1 MPFVLVL
8 SLYGFSFSSRQLYP
22 SLLPKL
28 LSRATVH
35 ESLTAQDAL
44 NYLSTGLPSIILVT
58 DPAIAFDE
66 PENKTLLEAVV
77 DWTKRGG
84 TTIFMGFFA
93 EAVGLPQLNGLLKS
107 SFGLQDWEADEHE
120 SHEATLR
127 PNIHTVRA
135 QSLENFYY
143 CKALWLRNVLPEDS
157 VYSRAGNRP
166 GTAPATCAAFA
177 TVEFG
182 KLGYIGD
189 TDFGEEPERT
199 IIAMCR
205 LDIDA
210 DNMS

>member
-1 MPFVLVL
+1 MPFILIL

-22 SLLPKL
+22 SLFPKL

-44 NYLSTGLPSIILVT
+44 NYLSTGLPSVILVT
-58 DPAIAFDE
+58 DPALSFDE
-66 PENKTLLEAVV
+66 PENKALLEAVV

-93 EAVGLPQLNGLLKS
+93 EAVELPQLENLMKS
-107 SFGLQDWEADEHE
+107 SFSLHDWEVDEHT

-127 PNIHTVRA
+127 PNIQTVRT
-135 QSLENFYY
+135 QSLEQFYY
-143 CKALWLRNVLPEDS
+143 CKALWLRNVPSEDS
-157 VYSRAGNRP
+157 VYSRSGNLP
-166 GTAPATCAAFA
+166 GTTPTTCAAFA
-177 TVEFG
+177 TVGFG

-189 TDFGEEPERT
+189 TEFGEEPERI

-205 LDIDA
+205 LDIEE